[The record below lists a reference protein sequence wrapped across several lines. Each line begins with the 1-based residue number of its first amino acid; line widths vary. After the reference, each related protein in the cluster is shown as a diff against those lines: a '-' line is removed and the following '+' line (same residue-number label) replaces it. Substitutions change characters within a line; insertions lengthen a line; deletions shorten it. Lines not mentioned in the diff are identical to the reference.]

1 MSASAATEDT
11 LAGKRDHRQEVT
23 DSIIAMLENGVAPW
37 QKPWEG
43 AAMPF
48 NPTSERPYRGGNT
61 LHLMA
66 TALTRGYD
74 DPRWMTYK
82 QAAEQGWQV
91 RKGER
96 GTHIEY
102 WEAKDQSRRESTEPD
117 QVEAAKDKSDRRL
130 IHRVYTVFNAKQSMG
145 SQPMRDGKSPLS
157 TPSKA
162 ANASWRTPARG
173 SRTTRGTEPSTTAP
187 TTASICRPKRRS
199 RTYLATTEP
208 PSTNSRTGPGVPQG

>member
-91 RKGER
+91 RKGMNRAGSGRDRLPGKRNIAGNLAGHDLAAQQAIRR
-96 GTHIEY
+96 G
-102 WEAKDQSRRESTEPD
+102 R
-117 QVEAAKDKSDRRL
+117 
-130 IHRVYTVFNAKQSMG
+130 
-145 SQPMRDGKSPLS
+145 
-157 TPSKA
+157 SKFVCA
-162 ANASWRTPARG
+162 
-173 SRTTRGTEPSTTAP
+173 
-187 TTASICRPKRRS
+187 
-199 RTYLATTEP
+199 YH
-208 PSTNSRTGPGVPQG
+208 